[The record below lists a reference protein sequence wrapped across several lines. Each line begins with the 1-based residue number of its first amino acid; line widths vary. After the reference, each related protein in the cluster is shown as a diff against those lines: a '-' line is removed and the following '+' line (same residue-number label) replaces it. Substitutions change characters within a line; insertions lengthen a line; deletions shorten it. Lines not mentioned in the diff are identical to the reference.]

1 MIELKEKK
9 TDFGAITIIKTEKMT
24 KGKKELYKPAE
35 RERFIVRTTE
45 ISDLNARTEALY
57 TLACLVNGRKVEI
70 EDGKINLYFSHSFS
84 RPLCT
89 ITDNPELVS
98 LLEELVR

>member
-1 MIELKEKK
+1 MIQFSEKMP
-9 TDFGAITIIKTEKMT
+9 DFGATTIIKRKNS
-24 KGKKELYKPAE
+24 KDKKVLYKPLA
-35 RERFIVRTTE
+35 RENFITKVKA

-57 TLACLVNGRKVEI
+57 TLACLVDGRKVEI
-70 EDGKINLYFSHSFS
+70 EDGKINLYFSHLFS
-84 RPLCT
+84 GPICT

>member
-9 TDFGAITIIKTEKMT
+9 TDFGAITIIKK
-24 KGKKELYKPAE
+24 KNGNKDKKELYKLTE
-35 RERFIVRTTE
+35 REKFIVRITE
-45 ISDLNARTEALY
+45 ISDLNARTEALC

-70 EDGKINLYFSHSFS
+70 EDGKINLYFSHLF
-84 RPLCT
+84 RGPLCT

>member
-1 MIELKEKK
+1 MIQLSEKIS
-9 TDFGAITIIKTEKMT
+9 DFGAITIIKRKDR
-24 KGKKELYKPAE
+24 KDKKELYKPLA
-35 RERFIVRTTE
+35 RERFITKAKA
-45 ISDLNARTEALY
+45 ICDLNARTEALY
-57 TLACLVNGRKVEI
+57 VLTCLIGGRKVEI

-89 ITDNPELVS
+89 ITDNPELIS